1 MNTNNPRH
9 LSWNRRVRY
18 QKTYLLAPSPSAPCS
33 REPSA
38 RPPGTHTLSFALA
51 LFLPGIIFPKYSRN
65 SLLFLVCLYS
75 NAIFSTKTSLETLFI
90 TEANTVSLLCF
101 IFLHI
106 SLGYSSVL
114 YVSLIQ
120 GQGHLSLLYLK
131 HLE

>member
-38 RPPGTHTLSFALA
+38 RPPGTHTLSFALV
-51 LFLPGIIFPKYSRN
+51 LSLPGIIFPKYSRN

-90 TEANTVSLLCF
+90 TEANTVFPFSALFFSTLVLVILAFYMLVSYKGRDTCLCF
-101 IFLHI
+101 I
-106 SLGYSSVL
+106 
-114 YVSLIQ
+114 
-120 GQGHLSLLYLK
+120 
-131 HLE
+131 